1 MTRGWR
7 VVAMLWSG
15 ALAAGAFTAHASEP
29 AAPAPADNCDFKLEC
44 QLGAHAFSV
53 GFDSESGECV
63 EDDMRAFV
71 ETSGGKV
78 ELPLEKAWYRSIS
91 NLADGE
97 SICHLTGARGPDS
110 AVSAFAVDEHRA
122 LVFFT
127 QDGRPGYDSVG
138 VVLIDTATG
147 KVLDVKQRLGQ
158 SKDSMVAILKTPR
171 GYKLQLVRESLSVV
185 RCDCSAA
192 FADDWMSI
200 EVVNGRIRA
209 RWMR

>member
-7 VVAMLWSG
+7 WVSMWWSG
-15 ALAAGAFTAHASEP
+15 ALVTGAFAAHASEP
-29 AAPAPADNCDFKLEC
+29 AASDCDFRLEC
-44 QLGAHAFSV
+44 RLGARAFSV
-53 GFDSESGECV
+53 GFDSASGECV

-71 ETSGGKV
+71 ETSGGKTDV
-78 ELPLEKAWYRSIS
+78 PLEKAWYRSIS
-91 NLADGE
+91 NLADGA
-97 SICHLTGARGPDS
+97 SICRVAGAGVPVS
-110 AVSAFAVDEHRA
+110 EVSAFAVDDHRA

-138 VVLIDTATG
+138 VVLIDAATG

-158 SKDSMVAILKTPR
+158 SKDSTVAILKTPR

-192 FADDWMSI
+192 FADDWMSV

>member
-7 VVAMLWSG
+7 WVSMWWSG
-15 ALAAGAFTAHASEP
+15 ALVTGAFAAHASEP
-29 AAPAPADNCDFKLEC
+29 AASDCDFRLEC
-44 QLGAHAFSV
+44 RLGAHAFSV

-71 ETSGGKV
+71 ETSGGKTDV
-78 ELPLEKAWYRSIS
+78 PLEKAWYRSIS
-91 NLADGE
+91 NLADGA
-97 SICHLTGARGPDS
+97 SICRVAGAAGPGS
-110 AVSAFAVDEHRA
+110 EVSAFAVDDHRA

-138 VVLIDTATG
+138 VVLIDAATG

-158 SKDSMVAILKTPR
+158 SKDSTVAILKTPR
-171 GYKLQLVRESLSVV
+171 GYKLQLVRESLKVV

-192 FADDWMSI
+192 FADDWMSV